1 MRQCDLSPPES
12 IPPRAYRWLRS
23 SLSSPEAAAARAAT
37 VPRAG
42 MSALQ
47 VRDLKALV
55 SILDRL
61 LPRFVRPRSGTN
73 KAGLVLAVRRCFYA
87 DPDCQITAPEGDP
100 IWAAIE
106 GAAAAAAAT
115 TTSERRSRAPAWVA
129 DASPDCD
136 YVDMT
141 QPRSQWGP
149 PRTTGALARA
159 VRVKQERHAARPRRH
174 SAGAGGGGAWMQSER
189 RPVDAREAFLLA
201 QMKMVGFTDDGE
213 ILAGLRHVRS
223 GAPHLDPSAV
233 IDMAMVW
240 IVKQREEAEEARKM
254 DMARMISETDRSE
267 KDRREREAARRLQEA
282 SMGDI
287 VGIGDDA
294 RSKFFRGSV
303 LLRSPLMRSLF
314 LSVGG
319 AAAKE
324 ECVRLLRLEQQAGQ
338 WYGKVLPWA
347 YFHHVAIGRIEA
359 WADDDVANDADEYL
373 TAEAL
378 IRQEADALE
387 RALFSLS
394 EQIHNG
400 VQNVPQVFVSAQEDA
415 RRKGLPDA
423 PETEEDDDEVIVV
436 ELDRR
441 EPVTNDQ

>member
-1 MRQCDLSPPES
+1 
-12 IPPRAYRWLRS
+12 
-23 SLSSPEAAAARAAT
+23 
-37 VPRAG
+37 
-42 MSALQ
+42 
-47 VRDLKALV
+47 
-55 SILDRL
+55 
-61 LPRFVRPRSGTN
+61 
-73 KAGLVLAVRRCFYA
+73 
-87 DPDCQITAPEGDP
+87 
-100 IWAAIE
+100 
-106 GAAAAAAAT
+106 
-115 TTSERRSRAPAWVA
+115 
-129 DASPDCD
+129 
-136 YVDMT
+136 
-141 QPRSQWGP
+141 
-149 PRTTGALARA
+149 
-159 VRVKQERHAARPRRH
+159 
-174 SAGAGGGGAWMQSER
+174 MQSER

-359 WADDDVANDADEYL
+359 WADDDVANDTDEYL